1 MKDEAKFYIDAETF
15 LVWCEPCVDKDDD
28 LGSYFSYGYLG
39 YPEDRLTCSQCDAVI
54 RITGSVG

>member
-1 MKDEAKFYIDAETF
+1 MKDEAKFYINADTF
-15 LVWCEPCVDKDDD
+15 IVWCESCVDVDDD

-54 RITGSVG
+54 QIK